1 MFVRGCISDLRGATF
16 QMHGPS
22 GADPGL
28 DAGDMKI
35 VYGRYEDCIQRGA
48 SALVCC
54 GVGVSVSIE
63 GMLRNV
69 YL

>member
-35 VYGRYEDCIQRGA
+35 VYNVA
-48 SALVCC
+48 LVLWFVVALVCLLA
-54 GVGVSVSIE
+54 
-63 GMLRNV
+63 LRGC
-69 YL
+69 